1 MTTYIFGHQNPD
13 TDAITSAIIM
23 ADFEQLHG
31 NKDAKAYRLGNVA
44 PETQYALDYFN
55 VEAPEL
61 LTDDLTDQE
70 VILVDHNEFQQ
81 SAETINKAKV
91 KHVIDHHRI
100 ANFETAGP
108 LYYRAEPVGCT
119 ATILYK
125 MYNERGYD
133 IKPVIA
139 GLMISAIVS
148 DSLLFKS
155 PTCTEQ
161 DVNAARA
168 LASIANVDVDQYGL
182 DMLKAGA
189 STKDSTE
196 EQLLNKDAKSFD
208 MGERTVRIAQVNTVD
223 IDEVFARQEALE
235 NAMNKEI
242 ADHNYTSF
250 ILVVTDILN
259 SNSKILVTGADT
271 DKIASA
277 FNTTLDNNTAF
288 LPGVVSRKKQ
298 IVPQVTDALS

>member
-23 ADFEQLHG
+23 ADFEHLHG
-31 NKDAKAYRLGNVA
+31 NKEAKAYRLGDVA
-44 PETQYALDYFN
+44 PETQYALDYFK

-61 LTDDLTDQE
+61 LSDDLTDQD

-81 SAETINKAKV
+81 SAETIEKATV

-125 MYNERGYD
+125 MYNERGYE
-133 IKPVIA
+133 IKPEIA

-168 LASIANVDVDQYGL
+168 LASIADVDVDQYGL

-196 EQLLNKDAKSFD
+196 AQLLNKDAKSFNI
-208 MGERTVRIAQVNTVD
+208 GESTVRIAQVNTVD
-223 IDEVFARQEALE
+223 IDEVMQRQEALE

-242 ADHNYTSF
+242 ADENYTSF

-259 SNSKILVTGADT
+259 SDSKILVAGADT

-288 LPGVVSRKKQ
+288 LPGVVSRKKE